1 MSQAGTAPISGG
13 MSEVLIDRAETA
25 KEQLQAWVLE
35 KRLYALVDPFFELP
49 QADSARRFETRL
61 ETKDTDPLFYEVIAW
76 DKVTY
81 EPPFL
86 IQVDMQTLDW
96 FLHTLSTERWGVFV
110 VSHATLSE
118 LASHFQKFVIAKGPD
133 GNPYFLRFHDAS
145 VLEVLLQTWTEQER
159 QTFFGPTDAFG
170 LPSLDTMDSHIWKN
184 PHGEHLRRVPAPE
197 ECLLTLRESQLE
209 ACADA
214 IDRDLV
220 KIIYWHL
227 RNYHAR
233 SVQHLPKILLERRIY
248 FAIMRARQYQLS
260 SVSDLA
266 GFAALMFEL
275 SPNFDEHP
283 SFRRVL
289 NDPILPPGA
298 KMKRLSQV
306 ITDREWDEAQHMY
319 DRSFWVSAL
328 KKPGS
333 DG

>member
-1 MSQAGTAPISGG
+1 MSVK
-13 MSEVLIDRAETA
+13 MSELLRDRPVTA
-25 KEQLQAWVLE
+25 KEQLQTWVHA
-35 KRLYALVDPFFELP
+35 KQLYALVDPFFELP
-49 QADSARRFETRL
+49 QLTETRKL
-61 ETKDTDPLFYEVIAW
+61 ETKDTDPLFYDVIAW

-81 EPPFL
+81 EPPYL
-86 IQVDMQTLDW
+86 MPVNLQALDW

-110 VSHATLSE
+110 VSSSPLPE
-118 LASHFQKFVIAKGPD
+118 LTAHFQKFVIAKGPD

-145 VLEVLLQTWTEQER
+145 VLEVLLHTWTDKER
-159 QTFFGPTDAFG
+159 QTFFGPADGFCM
-170 LPSLDTMDSHIWKN
+170 PNLDTMDVHIWMN
-184 PHGEHLRRVPAPE
+184 TQPAPLRVLPRPE
-197 ECLLTLRESQLE
+197 ECLLTLRETQLA

-233 SVQHLPKILLERRIY
+233 SVQHLPKALLENRIF
-248 FAIMRARQYQLS
+248 FAVMRARQYQLT

-289 NDPILPPGA
+289 NDPILPPEA

-306 ITDREWDEAQHMY
+306 ITDREWDEALHMY
-319 DRSFWVSAL
+319 DRAFWISAL
-328 KKPGS
+328 KKPS
-333 DG
+333 TDG